1 MERQNLHTTTVDIQ
15 AMHAKYK
22 QTREPVPDGQHTK
35 FVYNTQPEKDKF
47 KKMSQEEDTTLQFTQ
62 TFFKTPVH
70 LWRIWKWKYLCDFL
84 YQNSINLSNLC
95 RVLQAHLPCQA

>member
-1 MERQNLHTTTVDIQ
+1 MDGRAVT
-15 AMHAKYK
+15 KYK

-70 LWRIWKWKYLCDFL
+70 LWGMRKYGNLEIFLLKKIGKNWKY
-84 YQNSINLSNLC
+84 
-95 RVLQAHLPCQA
+95 

>member
-15 AMHAKYK
+15 ALHAKYK

-70 LWRIWKWKYLCDFL
+70 PVHLWRIWKYGNLEIFFLEKIEKNWKY
-84 YQNSINLSNLC
+84 
-95 RVLQAHLPCQA
+95 